1 MLPET
6 PLQPKLKEVIEMALQ
21 EGERYQCPNEYCGC
35 VIEVVRGANPG
46 QGGDQPPRC
55 CCGMEMVKQ

>member
-1 MLPET
+1 
-6 PLQPKLKEVIEMALQ
+6 MALQ